1 MYCTKSCDICYP
13 NSMTASSNLLTQNM
27 LEAIIRYKQ
36 TNDGISPALA
46 DLATQFDIAKSQA
59 MEQIN
64 RLIASK
70 LLSKT
75 PGKSRNLAVTGGRWQ
90 WLEPKPIPSK
100 RAGDVLRIVVIH
112 KQANDGNAPSHR
124 EIAQALEL
132 SYTGDIKG
140 YLDELAEEGYLSVAY
155 ATDRHICIVGGAWHC
170 DKDVLAQANLDFYKQ
185 RPLLPP
191 E

>member
-1 MYCTKSCDICYP
+1 MAVTQP
-13 NSMTASSNLLTQNM
+13 LLTQHI
-27 LEAIIRYKQ
+27 LDAIITYKQ
-36 TNDGISPALA
+36 ANDGVSPALA
-46 DLATQFDIAKSQA
+46 DLAAQFDIAKSQA

-75 PGKSRNLAVTGGRWQ
+75 PGKSRNLAVTGGQWHWQ
-90 WLEPKPIPSK
+90 EPKAIPTK
-100 RAGDVLRIVVIH
+100 RAGDVLRAVVAY

-124 EIAQALEL
+124 ELAQELGL

-155 ATDRHICIVGGAWHC
+155 ATDRHICVVGGVWHC
-170 DKDVLAQANLDFYKQ
+170 DKDVLAQANPDIYKQ

>member
-1 MYCTKSCDICYP
+1 MATSP
-13 NSMTASSNLLTQNM
+13 TLLTQNM
-27 LEAIIRYKQ
+27 LDAIIAYKQ
-36 TNDGISPALA
+36 ANDGVSPALA
-46 DLATQFDIAKSQA
+46 DLADQLDIAKSQA

-75 PGKSRNLAVTGGRWQ
+75 LGKSRNLAVTGGRWQ
-90 WLEPKPIPSK
+90 WLEPKAIPDK
-100 RAGDVLRIVVIH
+100 RVGDVLRAVVAY

-124 EIAQALEL
+124 EIAQALGL

-155 ATDRHICIVGGAWHC
+155 ATDRHICVVGSAWHC

-191 E
+191 D